1 MSNILSGTYKSSPC
15 RLQVE
20 CYPKTAEIKVTLVPI
35 NGSAPL
41 MLTQNLGQSMSLYQ
55 AFLSDGLLDLSDN
68 GFMEFMEENG
78 LGYIVDYKRYAHDIF
93 TGRPRRLAAVFQFDR
108 AALQKY
114 DPIGCRRYE
123 RHYAKQQ
130 LKLRRAK
137 ELACA
142 ARA

>member
-1 MSNILSGTYKSSPC
+1 MSNILSGTYKSGPC

-20 CYPKTAEIKVTLVPI
+20 CYPKTTEIKVTLVPI

-41 MLTQNLGQSMSLYQ
+41 TLTQNLGQSMPLYQ

-78 LGYIVDYKRYAHDIF
+78 LGYIEDYKRYGRDFI

-108 AALQKY
+108 TALQQF
-114 DPIGCRRYE
+114 DPIGCQRFE
-123 RHYAKQQ
+123 RHYAKWQF
-130 LKLRRAK
+130 KMRHAK
-137 ELACA
+137 KMACA
-142 ARA
+142 ARS